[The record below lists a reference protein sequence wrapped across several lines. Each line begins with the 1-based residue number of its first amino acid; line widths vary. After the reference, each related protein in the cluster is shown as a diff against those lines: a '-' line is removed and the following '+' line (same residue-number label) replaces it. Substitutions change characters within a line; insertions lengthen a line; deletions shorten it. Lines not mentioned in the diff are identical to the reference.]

1 MQDAGIIVNQPIRW
15 KTEDLKRIRKKYKS
29 GRKIMVK
36 VEEFESGPEFGRK
49 KSIRFEEFEVI
60 ATYPFHVLCKNS
72 KGTRQSFGYFELEQI
87 VVQEERPVGGG
98 GCGGIRGDADGAGN

>member
-15 KTEDLKRIRKKYKS
+15 KTEDLKRIRKKYQS

-87 VVQEERPVGGG
+87 VVQEERPVG
-98 GCGGIRGDADGAGN
+98 RRMWWNKR